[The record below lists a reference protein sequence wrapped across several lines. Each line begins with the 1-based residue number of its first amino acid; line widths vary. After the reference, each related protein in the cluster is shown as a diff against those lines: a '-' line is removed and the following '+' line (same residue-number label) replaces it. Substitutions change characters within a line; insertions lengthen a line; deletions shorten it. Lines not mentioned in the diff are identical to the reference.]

1 MGSNGVE
8 GDLTMRIL
16 MTAASRHEA
25 TNEVAKVIA
34 DRIERAGIEVV
45 TRRPEEV
52 GHLSGYDAVVLG
64 SAVYA
69 GHWLRPAKELVER
82 TSSRMRTMPVWLFS
96 TGPVGDP
103 LKPDAPPADVGPM
116 IELSGAREHRLFGGR
131 LDRRHLGFAEK
142 AMVRMVGAADG
153 DHRPWAEIEA
163 WAEEIAAALNAGAPT
178 RQPA

>member
-1 MGSNGVE
+1 
-8 GDLTMRIL
+8 MRIL

-34 DRIERAGIEVV
+34 ATIERAGIEVV
-45 TRRPEEV
+45 TQRPEEV
-52 GHLSGYDAVVLG
+52 GHLGGYDAVVLG

-69 GHWLRPAKELVER
+69 GHWLRSAKELVER
-82 TSSRMRTMPVWLFS
+82 TSSGLRTMPVWLFS

-103 LKPDAPPADVGPM
+103 LKPDNPPADVAPM

-131 LDRRHLGFAEK
+131 LDRRQLGFAEK

-153 DHRPWAEIEA
+153 DHRPWGEIEA
-163 WAEEIAAALNAGAPT
+163 WAEEIASTLNAEGS
-178 RQPA
+178 RR

>member
-1 MGSNGVE
+1 
-8 GDLTMRIL
+8 MRIL
-16 MTAASRHEA
+16 MTAASRHGA

-34 DRIERAGIEVV
+34 DTIERAGIEVE

-52 GHLSGYDAVVLG
+52 GHLGRYDAVVLG

-103 LKPDAPPADVGPM
+103 LKPDGSPADVAPM
-116 IELSGAREHRLFGGR
+116 MELSGARAHRLFGGR
-131 LDRRHLGFAEK
+131 LDRRQLGFAEK

-153 DHRPWAEIEA
+153 DHRPWTEIEA
-163 WAEEIAAALNAGAPT
+163 WAEKIAAALNAEPLTASRVRPSSSGA
-178 RQPA
+178 